1 MNQHAGQRNVL
12 RGIAAALGFVPA
24 AGVLFCLARA
34 AFLSG
39 YLSGRPTNRAAGFAC
54 TFYPS
59 VLLLSASVVM
69 AIMGAP

>member
-1 MNQHAGQRNVL
+1 MNQHAEQRNVL

-24 AGVLFCLARA
+24 AAVLLCLARA

-39 YLSGRPTNRAAGFAC
+39 YLSGRPVAC